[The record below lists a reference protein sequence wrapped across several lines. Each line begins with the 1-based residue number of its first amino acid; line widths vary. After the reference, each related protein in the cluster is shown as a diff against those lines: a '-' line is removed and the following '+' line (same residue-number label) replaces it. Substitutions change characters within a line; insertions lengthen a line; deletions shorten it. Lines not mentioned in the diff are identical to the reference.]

1 MGNNSFCRL
10 SRRPKTEI
18 EMRLPAFPR
27 STHSHRR
34 HSVWIVVFVLVAG
47 LVAWSQK
54 PATAHP
60 NVVLITL
67 DTTRADRM
75 GFLGSD
81 RGLTPNLD
89 NLSRHATVFSHAY
102 AQVPLTTPSHAA
114 ILTGTYPQF
123 SHIDYMGDRLGKD
136 LPYLPD
142 ILRRNGYRTAAF
154 VGALVLEPKKL
165 APGFERGFDV
175 YDAGFH
181 RRGSSEDRYRSTE
194 RRGEEVVKRALA
206 WLNRRPAGPFFLWVH
221 LYDPHDP
228 YSPPEPYRTR
238 YKSQPYDGEIAY
250 TDSVVGKLIAGLRA
264 KKLLD
269 SALVAIMADHGEA
282 FGEHG
287 EEHHGIFLYD
297 ETIHV
302 PLLMKTPGQQSGKN
316 VETPVGL
323 VDVAP
328 TILRAIH
335 LPIPAAV
342 QGRSLVNTLKAPPG
356 VKIEPFPIYS
366 ESGYGRLSFGWSKLQ
381 AWRTARYLYIEAPAR
396 ELYDMSADPLA
407 EHNLAA
413 TSKPIADTTAAQV
426 AEFYKKTAG
435 TPAERKKLD
444 WQQIESL
451 HALGYMASDSGAP
464 STSGETGPDPK
475 QKIAIANL
483 LYTALV
489 DMENEDYQSA
499 VPTLEQVLQQEPNTP
514 IALLQ
519 LGRAYMSLKKYQE
532 AVAPFQ
538 KLVEKKPDDAF
549 ARYEYGCALVKTGR
563 WADAA
568 PHFEAAVSQMTGS
581 SMMHFYLALVYQRT
595 SRTEEAAKE
604 FRNALSV
611 DPGNFPANLLLGRL
625 FVVQQRPSDALPYLR
640 KATKLRPDSID
651 AHRFLAETYA
661 AMGQSGN
668 AQRELALA
676 EQIQVQGGTRLGT
689 PRDSEE
695 TGQP

>member
-1 MGNNSFCRL
+1 MGNKFF
-10 SRRPKTEI
+10 RRYSPKTEI
-18 EMRLPAFPR
+18 DKRHLPPLLSKYSYR
-27 STHSHRR
+27 K
-34 HSVWIVVFVLVAG
+34 SVWLAAFLLIAPLA
-47 LVAWSQK
+47 AWSQK
-54 PATAHP
+54 PATHP
-60 NVVLITL
+60 NVILITL

-81 RGLTPNLD
+81 RGLTSNLD
-89 NLSRHATVFSHAY
+89 SLSRQATVFSRAY

-123 SHIDYMGDRLGKD
+123 SHVDYMGDQLGKD

-142 ILRRNGYRTAAF
+142 ILHRNGYRTAAF

-181 RRGSSEDRYRSTE
+181 RRASNEDRYRSTE

-228 YSPPEPYRTR
+228 YSPPEPYQTR

-250 TDSVVGKLIAGLRA
+250 TDSVVGKLIAGLRT
-264 KKLLD
+264 KRLFD

-302 PLLMKTPGQQSGKN
+302 PLLIKTPGQRLGKN
-316 VETPVGL
+316 VETRVGL
-323 VDVAP
+323 VDVTP
-328 TILRAIH
+328 TILRTIH

-342 QGRSLVNTLKAPPG
+342 QGRSLVNIMRAPAG
-356 VKIEPFPIYS
+356 IKIEPSPIYS

-381 AWRTARYLYIEAPAR
+381 AWRTAKYLYIEAPER

-407 EHNLAA
+407 DHNLAA

-426 AEFYKKTAG
+426 AEFFKQTAG

-451 HALGYMASDSGAP
+451 HALGYMASDSGAS
-464 STSGETGPDPK
+464 STAAGETGPDPK

-499 VPTLEQVLQQEPNTP
+499 VPTLEQVLQQEPSTP

-519 LGRAYMSLKKYQE
+519 LGRAYMSLKKYQK

-563 WADAA
+563 WADAV

-595 SRTEEAAKE
+595 SRMEEATKE
-604 FRNALSV
+604 FRSALSV
-611 DPGNFPANLLLGRL
+611 DPDNFPANLLLGRS
-625 FVVQQRPSDALPYLR
+625 FVVQQRASDALPYLH

-661 AMGQSGN
+661 AMGQNEN

-676 EQIQVQGGTRLGT
+676 EQIQLQGGTRLGT

-695 TGQP
+695 TSQP